1 MDSPWYQLHKST
13 WDPIKIYISITTHLP
28 LQLKVIL
35 ILSVVHIRVMYNK
48 LPINTIK
55 LAMLSKIDKITRIFL
70 FVDSYFPMK
79 STKISLKI
87 SSPVFLFVTGKI
99 EFTVEKLCLQ

>member
-55 LAMLSKIDKITRIFL
+55 LAMLSKIDKITRIF
-70 FVDSYFPMK
+70 FSWIHTFRGIARK
-79 STKISLKI
+79 
-87 SSPVFLFVTGKI
+87 FLMVGQDL
-99 EFTVEKLCLQ
+99 EFIYTHKKHAHVYVRHY